1 MRRVG
6 LAVLLGL
13 ALVPLRAQNGGPS
26 ARLVSAP
33 QMTIDAHVDSN
44 SPFVWDLVDG
54 IPTLFAFASW
64 GGVPDLLAGPEL
76 SSLRRVGPIT
86 VMPGAGH
93 GIWMEAVVAD
103 EGGTWYGYYHHEVPA
118 EGCGRPDRAILSIG
132 AARSRDR
139 GLTWENLGIV
149 LEAPPGTE
157 ACGSSN
163 QLLLGGVGDPSAVL
177 DANHAF
183 LYLYFSQYGKPAAQ
197 QGVAMARMPWADR
210 DNPAGAFVVLQHGAW
225 IPAQEVDA
233 GADVPRWEYPAG
245 TALVAVGRPW
255 HDADPAV
262 DAFWGASIH
271 WNTYLERYVMLLN
284 RAKNEHWDNE
294 GIYISFS
301 AALNDAAAWSL
312 PRKLMNGG
320 GWYPEVVGIEPGGT
334 DRQAGQRARF
344 FLTGQSNRYIEF
356 TR

>member
-1 MRRVG
+1 MRKVS
-6 LAVLLGL
+6 LAVLVGV
-13 ALVPLRAQNGGPS
+13 ALVTLRAQTGGGPS
-26 ARLVSAP
+26 AQLVSAP
-33 QMTIDAHVDSN
+33 PIAIDARVDSN
-44 SPFVWDLVDG
+44 SPLVWDLVDG
-54 IPTLFAFASW
+54 VPTLFGFASW
-64 GGVPDLLAGPEL
+64 GGAPDLLAGPEVA
-76 SSLRRVGPIT
+76 SLRRVDAIT
-86 VMPGAGH
+86 LTPGAGH

-103 EGGTWYGYYHHEVPA
+103 DRGTWYGYYHHEVPA
-118 EGCGRPDRAILSIG
+118 DMCGRPDRAVLSIG
-132 AARSRDR
+132 SARSRDR

-163 QLLLGGVGDPSAVL
+163 RLLLGGVGDPSAVL
-177 DANHAF
+177 DAGHAF
-183 LYLYFSQYGKPAAQ
+183 LYLYFSQYGRPAAS
-197 QGVAMARMPWADR
+197 QGVAVARMPWADR
-210 DNPAGAFVVLQHGAW
+210 DNPVGAFAVLQRGAW
-225 IPAQEVDA
+225 IPPRQVDA
-233 GADVPRWEYPAG
+233 EAPRLEYPAG
-245 TALVAVGRPW
+245 TPLVDVGHPW

-284 RAKNEHWDNE
+284 RAKNENFDNE

-301 AALNDAAAWSL
+301 SALDDAAAWSA

-320 GWYPEVVGIEPGGT
+320 GWYPQVVGLEPRGT

-344 FLTGQSNRYIEF
+344 FLTGKSSRYIEF